1 MSDIISLD
9 YETFYSKECSVV
21 DWGYY
26 GYTRHPQFYAYMVSV
41 CDGKETWAGSPDE
54 FDFSMLDGKTLLSHN
69 KAFDEEVMLSD
80 VERGR
85 HAMPKIKAWHCTANM
100 TSYLWNVRSLA
111 DGVRIG
117 LGLAVNKGVR
127 DRAKGK
133 TWEDMVKEGWADDML
148 KYAQLDAQHCW
159 TLFDKFGSLW
169 PDWERRLSD
178 LTIRQGRRGV
188 HIDRPRLEE
197 YMQTLGRVI
206 HTAQQSLPWIE
217 RGRAPASPL
226 GMAEECRTANI
237 PPPPVKVDDPEAA
250 EAWEAEYAPQFPWV
264 MGVRNLRK
272 AKKALATMETIKLR
286 LKPDDTV
293 PFSLKYFGA
302 HCLSG
307 DHEVLTPAGWNRLD
321 AWRGGEI
328 AQWLGGRTVFAAAT
342 PNQFR
347 GVKERLLRCR
357 TGQVDFQITEGHHV
371 ATLDKQDQLILR
383 QGADIFRK
391 GCMIPVS
398 APRAGG
404 AAVPPERIRL
414 RVAVQADGHYLHDCR
429 SIRFRFTRP
438 RKIQRMRRLLRSA
451 RVTFREA
458 VYPSEPRVTVFTLP
472 GFPAWLDGAKQ
483 FGPEL
488 LGYDLRS
495 LRAFVDELVHW
506 DGTRC
511 GPGSMAY
518 STTSRANAEWV
529 QAAAHL
535 CGRAA
540 IVTPKARKNSRWATC
555 FNVTIRDRDRSRVK
569 AGDWGVA
576 AKAAGTVYCP
586 TTRHGVF
593 LIRHRGLVCFTG
605 NTGRWAGDAGWNLQ
619 NQPKSPLFVLP
630 DGTFEL
636 RPDRMKEL
644 DYQFETGTLTEAQAL
659 DVRGLITARPGF
671 KLVMSDLAQI
681 EPRVLNWM
689 AGNQPLLQLVAAGM
703 SIYEA
708 FARTAMGWTGGELKK
723 EDKKLYQLCK
733 VMVLGLGYGCG
744 WNKFITIAAQY
755 GIDLTEEDEKYAGL
769 AAADGLIH
777 ERWFSVEADD
787 WMYSS
792 APEAAKVK
800 IVEPN
805 FAADPERVIFVK
817 KVKPRTGE
825 EYLQPQGVR
834 GQQSRSIVQKFR
846 DSNPLIVQ
854 LWREADEALAA
865 AQGRDYVVP
874 LPSGRKLTYRQ
885 VRMDIR
891 EFTDPETKKKTEQ
904 RCLTAVVGGR
914 RTILYGGL
922 LVENVTQAIGRDV
935 FAHNWLACE
944 DSQVESL
951 FTVHDENVPE
961 VPSGGAEAFASV
973 VQYCMSQ
980 CPDWLEGCPVGA
992 ETKISERYAK

>member
-26 GYTRHPQFYAYMVSV
+26 GYTRHPQFHAYMVSV

-54 FDFSMLDGKTLLSHN
+54 FDFSMLEGKTLLSHN
-69 KAFDEEVMLSD
+69 AAFDQEVMLSD

-100 TSYLWNVRSLA
+100 SSYLWNVRSLA
-111 DGVRIG
+111 DAVRTG

-159 TLFDKFGSLW
+159 TLFDKFGDQW

-188 HIDRPRLEE
+188 HIDRPRLED
-197 YMQTLGRVI
+197 YMQTLQRVI

-226 GMAEECRTANI
+226 GMAEECRTASI

-302 HCLSG
+302 H
-307 DHEVLTPAGWNRLD
+307 
-321 AWRGGEI
+321 
-328 AQWLGGRTVFAAAT
+328 
-342 PNQFR
+342 
-347 GVKERLLRCR
+347 
-357 TGQVDFQITEGHHV
+357 
-371 ATLDKQDQLILR
+371 
-383 QGADIFRK
+383 
-391 GCMIPVS
+391 
-398 APRAGG
+398 
-404 AAVPPERIRL
+404 
-414 RVAVQADGHYLHDCR
+414 
-429 SIRFRFTRP
+429 
-438 RKIQRMRRLLRSA
+438 
-451 RVTFREA
+451 
-458 VYPSEPRVTVFTLP
+458 
-472 GFPAWLDGAKQ
+472 
-483 FGPEL
+483 
-488 LGYDLRS
+488 
-495 LRAFVDELVHW
+495 
-506 DGTRC
+506 
-511 GPGSMAY
+511 
-518 STTSRANAEWV
+518 
-529 QAAAHL
+529 
-535 CGRAA
+535 
-540 IVTPKARKNSRWATC
+540 
-555 FNVTIRDRDRSRVK
+555 
-569 AGDWGVA
+569 
-576 AKAAGTVYCP
+576 
-586 TTRHGVF
+586 
-593 LIRHRGLVCFTG
+593 
-605 NTGRWAGDAGWNLQ
+605 TGRWAGDAGWNLQ

-644 DYQFETGTLTEAQAL
+644 DYKFETGTLTEAQAL

-689 AGNQPLLQLVAAGM
+689 AGNKPLLQLVAAGM

-708 FARTAMGWTGGELKK
+708 FARTSMGWTGGELKK

-733 VMVLGLGYGCG
+733 IMVLGLGYGCG

-777 ERWFSVEADD
+777 ERRFSVEADD
-787 WMYSS
+787 WLYSS
-792 APEAAKVK
+792 APEGAKVK

-805 FAADPERVIFVK
+805 FAADAERVIFVK

-846 DSNPLIVQ
+846 DSNPLIVA

-865 AQGRDYVVP
+865 AQGGDYVVP

-885 VRMDIR
+885 VRMGIR

-961 VPSGGAEAFASV
+961 VPSEGAEAFASV